1 MNISKKEG
9 RGGGGMGWG
18 RLGGFAVR
26 MLVFT
31 VTGLCSG
38 KLDSNYNW
46 GSGGGGGRPGPPPLK
61 FHLCPQSY

>member
-1 MNISKKEG
+1 
-9 RGGGGMGWG
+9 MGWG

-46 GSGGGGGRPGPPPLK
+46 GSGGGGGGPGPPPLK